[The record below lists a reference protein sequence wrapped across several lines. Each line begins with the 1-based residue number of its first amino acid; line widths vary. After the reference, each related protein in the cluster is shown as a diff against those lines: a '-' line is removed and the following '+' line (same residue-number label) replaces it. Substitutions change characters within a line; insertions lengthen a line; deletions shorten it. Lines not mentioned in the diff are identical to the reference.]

1 MQIRN
6 ASLTDAARLLSIYAY
21 YVKNTAITFE
31 LEVPSVF
38 EFEDRMTNV
47 LKRYP
52 YLVMEE
58 QNEIIG
64 YAYASPLNSRKAYD
78 WSCDISIYL
87 HPSFTKKGY
96 GRQLYQQL
104 EMLLKEMGILN
115 IYACI
120 SFPDGEDEYLSKNSV
135 DFHCHLGYQQAGV
148 FHYCGYKFN
157 RWYHIMWMEKI
168 IGKKHKDMPKILPY
182 SQIKEDKFIED

>member
-64 YAYASPLNSRKAYD
+64 YAYASPLNSRQAYD

-87 HPSFTKKGY
+87 HPSFTKKVMAVNY
-96 GRQLYQQL
+96 
-104 EMLLKEMGILN
+104 I
-115 IYACI
+115 
-120 SFPDGEDEYLSKNSV
+120 NSWKC
-135 DFHCHLGYQQAGV
+135 F
-148 FHYCGYKFN
+148 
-157 RWYHIMWMEKI
+157 
-168 IGKKHKDMPKILPY
+168 
-182 SQIKEDKFIED
+182 